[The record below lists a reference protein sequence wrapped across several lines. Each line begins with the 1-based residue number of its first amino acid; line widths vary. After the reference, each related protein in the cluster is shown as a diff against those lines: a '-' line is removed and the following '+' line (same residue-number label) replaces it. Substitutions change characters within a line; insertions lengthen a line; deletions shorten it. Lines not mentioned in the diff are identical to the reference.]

1 MFITLGVSSNTFG
14 VSFNTLGVSF
24 NTLGVSFITFGV
36 SFNTLGVSFITFGVS
51 FNTLGVFEANADL
64 VVSSSPKASDSQS
77 EPFGLA
83 VRRDGL
89 KRDVGLQFLT
99 LVLEH
104 HAGPVTVGLGV
115 CEF

>member
-1 MFITLGVSSNTFG
+1 MSFNNLGLSYNTLGVSFNTFG

-24 NTLGVSFITFGV
+24 NTLGV
-36 SFNTLGVSFITFGVS
+36 
-51 FNTLGVFEANADL
+51 FEANVDL

>member
-1 MFITLGVSSNTFG
+1 M
-14 VSFNTLGVSF
+14 FNTLGVSF
-24 NTLGVSFITFGV
+24 NTLGVS
-36 SFNTLGVSFITFGVS
+36 SNTFGVS

-104 HAGPVTVGLGV
+104 HAGPIAVSTGRYELQA
-115 CEF
+115 

>member
-1 MFITLGVSSNTFG
+1 MSFNNLGLSYNTLGVSSNTFG
-14 VSFNTLGVSF
+14 VSFNTLGV
-24 NTLGVSFITFGV
+24 
-36 SFNTLGVSFITFGVS
+36 
-51 FNTLGVFEANADL
+51 FEANADL
-64 VVSSSPKASDSQS
+64 IVSSSPKASDSQS

-99 LVLEH
+99 LILEH

>member
-1 MFITLGVSSNTFG
+1 MFNTFG
-14 VSFNTLGVSF
+14 VSFNT
-24 NTLGVSFITFGV
+24 FGV
-36 SFNTLGVSFITFGVS
+36 SFNTFGVS
-51 FNTLGVFEANADL
+51 FNTLGVFEANVDL

-104 HAGPVTVGLGV
+104 HAGPVTDIRLP
-115 CEF
+115 